1 MSKPNNLF
9 QVYIRPALQPFFSSL
24 QLLIHTRWEVFCP
37 LQPKMKVVFVLL
49 SATLAYAAAN
59 PGYGHAYHNGP
70 HCHDKKEHQ
79 CHKKPKH
86 QEHEECYVDYDIIV
100 DVTYI
105 EECEY
110 VVITHCEEEHE
121 QVYHNSHIA
130 HGQSHVVDVHHDD
143 HYDHGSY
150 HKRSAKAGENG
161 YSSGHNCKDKKIKEC
176 SKQPDVE
183 TRKIPRSICKK
194 VVDTIYI
201 EECEEIIH
209 TQCEESHD
217 QYHHS
222 SHIAG
227 HDSQKIASSHHSG
240 YDSYG
245 GHH

>member
-1 MSKPNNLF
+1 MG
-9 QVYIRPALQPFFSSL
+9 SSL
-24 QLLIHTRWEVFCP
+24 QLLIYTRREVFCH
-37 LQPKMKVVFVLL
+37 LQPKMKFLVVLL
-49 SATLAYAAAN
+49 SATLVYGAADA
-59 PGYGHAYHNGP
+59 GYDHGHISHSYHDGP
-70 HCHDKKEHQ
+70 HCHDKKDQQ
-79 CHKKPKH
+79 CHKKPK
-86 QEHEECYVDYDIIV
+86 QEEHEECFVEYDIVV
-100 DVTYI
+100 DVHYI
-105 EECEY
+105 EECEF

-130 HGQSHVVDVHHDD
+130 HGHSHAVDVHHED
-143 HYDHGSY
+143 HYGHGNY

-222 SHIAG
+222 SHVAG